1 MNNNGV
7 FITLYDE
14 ESLYLYLYKGIY
26 GFLMKPVYEQV
37 SSCSNHYKALAD
49 YGCLREG
56 SHVFFFLKRE
66 IVYGGQIIGN
76 ISDGSFYINGPYSPL
91 GRESNSDIYW
101 DESKR
106 QRYVKTCKEGIF
118 KIDEEE
124 KCQPFIVKF
133 KDDNNLKGKCI
144 SSDELYFEL
153 GKYPYPL
160 PSNAIQNMGFCILT
174 PGETHIAI
182 ELLMNSS
189 NKKII
194 NCNEHIE
201 LNDDIALYN
210 NTFGVQSLKEDN
222 ILSESHLEF
231 SLLSNSK
238 LLSKLIK
245 LPNNYT
251 LSRQVPISPFKPNQ
265 MDRAD
270 ICIYDIKE
278 PIRDG
283 TLPNIIIELKKDK
296 ANYKAIEQVTR
307 YLRWLEMIIDDDK
320 IFKNIKA
327 YIVSAGITRGTEEL
341 LKNCKYSDM
350 IEIVNYK
357 SV

>member
-1 MNNNGV
+1 
-7 FITLYDE
+7 
-14 ESLYLYLYKGIY
+14 
-26 GFLMKPVYEQV
+26 
-37 SSCSNHYKALAD
+37 
-49 YGCLREG
+49 
-56 SHVFFFLKRE
+56 
-66 IVYGGQIIGN
+66 
-76 ISDGSFYINGPYSPL
+76 
-91 GRESNSDIYW
+91 
-101 DESKR
+101 
-106 QRYVKTCKEGIF
+106 
-118 KIDEEE
+118 
-124 KCQPFIVKF
+124 
-133 KDDNNLKGKCI
+133 
-144 SSDELYFEL
+144 
-153 GKYPYPL
+153 
-160 PSNAIQNMGFCILT
+160 MGFCILT

-201 LNDDIALYN
+201 LNDDIVLYN

-341 LKNCKYSDM
+341 LKKL
-350 IEIVNYK
+350 
-357 SV
+357 